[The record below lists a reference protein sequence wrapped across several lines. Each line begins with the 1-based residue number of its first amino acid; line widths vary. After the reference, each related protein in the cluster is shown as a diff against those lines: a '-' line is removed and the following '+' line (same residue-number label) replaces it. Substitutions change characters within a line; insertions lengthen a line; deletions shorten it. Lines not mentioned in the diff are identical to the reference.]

1 MFLRYFFFRYNNFC
15 CWCVWNCNWKCV
27 LNKRFNENHSMS
39 LFSVVSF
46 FSIYGNTYVKD
57 IIILYSDEQSEKNYI
72 KTSRNSRSLRSR
84 KRFLGCLNT
93 FKINKYSLLMFDL
106 LLYCCSWTSYFIFFL
121 FSIRKGSFKSR

>member
-1 MFLRYFFFRYNNFC
+1 M
-15 CWCVWNCNWKCV
+15 CV
-27 LNKRFNENHSMS
+27 LNKRFNKYHSMS

-72 KTSRNSRSLRSR
+72 KTSRNLRSLRSR
-84 KRFLGCLNT
+84 KSFLGCLNT

-106 LLYCCSWTSYFIFFL
+106 LLSCCS
-121 FSIRKGSFKSR
+121 